1 MALSLSPPLSL
12 LPITPS
18 SNPNYHFPSRFAFK
32 PFPTS
37 TPLSFPTL
45 PRTFHN
51 QPISFCSCL
60 PMPLEVSTSTAQYKQ
75 MDARKRYASPV
86 ISFYALEL
94 DFWLQDSLLYSRAY
108 WVSESI
114 IAWNVDV
121 GDGSCYLYSSKIAA
135 LSIGDSGI
143 TGHDMTIQLEED
155 NGGLPINVIEK
166 FPQLQGYKAFK
177 VPQAVDAK
185 SLIKCQLAVAAFS

>member
-12 LPITPS
+12 CQSLLPQTPTITSLLASLS
-18 SNPNYHFPSRFAFK
+18 SHS
-32 PFPTS
+32 PTS

-60 PMPLEVSTSTAQYKQ
+60 PMPLEVSTSTAQ
-75 MDARKRYASPV
+75 
-86 ISFYALEL
+86 
-94 DFWLQDSLLYSRAY
+94 LQDSLLYSRAY

-121 GDGSCYLYSSKIAA
+121 GDG
-135 LSIGDSGI
+135 
-143 TGHDMTIQLEED
+143 HDMTIQLEED
-155 NGGLPINVIEK
+155 NGGLPIIVIR
-166 FPQLQGYKAFK
+166 PFK